1 MAATDT
7 PDRTRRLGHLGL
19 APYVLLLPS
28 LVFLAVFF
36 ARPMVDA
43 FTLAFED
50 PSGGF
55 GLEPIRQMM
64 ADSRFGEALRT
75 TLILLV
81 AIVPVQ
87 FVLAMSMALVINA
100 KLKGQSVWLYIYAIP
115 LAVSELAA
123 GIIWLSIFT
132 QRGWLNSWLI
142 QTGLLE
148 QPFDFLGYQNRGWL
162 IAAIVLAE
170 AWRATSIIMIILVAG
185 LQSIPSDY
193 LEAAEI
199 YGANLW
205 KRIRYVIL
213 PMLRPSLQVALIL
226 RTVLALQVFAIVIA
240 LAGASMTVLSAE
252 AYKWQVTYR
261 GPNVAAA
268 YAGLILLLSS
278 SAAALFLWLLPASPR
293 SGRGALNRAARPEPE
308 REEVSR

>member
-1 MAATDT
+1 MATAT
-7 PDRTRRLGHLGL
+7 PPRAGSRRPIGRLGI

-28 LVFLAVFF
+28 VVFLAVFF

-55 GLEPIRQMM
+55 GLAPIRTML
-64 ADSRFGEALRT
+64 ADSRFGEALTT
-75 TLILLV
+75 TLILLI
-81 AIVPVQ
+81 AIIPVQ
-87 FVLAMSMALVINA
+87 FFLAMSMALVINA
-100 KLKGQSVWLYIYAIP
+100 KLKGQSIWLYIYAIP

-142 QTGLLE
+142 QTGILE

-162 IAAIVLAE
+162 IAVIVLAE

-199 YGANLW
+199 YGASLW

-226 RTVLALQVFAIVIA
+226 RTVLALQVFAVVIA
-240 LAGASMTVLSAE
+240 LAGSSMTVLSAE
-252 AYKWQVTYR
+252 AFKWQVTYR

-268 YAGLILLLSS
+268 YAGLILVFSS
-278 SAAALFLWLLPASPR
+278 SAAALFLWLLPTKNSQPT
-293 SGRGALNRAARPEPE
+293 
-308 REEVSR
+308 